1 MSEDRRDRPDRCG
14 DPDRRDQPDHRDRPF
29 GRPHVEAPTSA
40 QAAWQDRA
48 SILDGVAG
56 AALMENAGR
65 QAAMIVHRLF
75 PEGRVVALVGSGN
88 NGGDGL
94 VCLRALAAWGRPVAA
109 VVVGNRPRRDP
120 VLHGWELPC
129 RFGWEGEDALAEASV
144 VVDGLLGTGIRGAPQ
159 GPYAEAIEALNRSPA
174 PVVALDA
181 PSGVDGATGRVPGAA
196 VRAEVTVA
204 FGWPKLGTLLYPG
217 RERSGRIV
225 AVEIGFPPRDG
236 DSGGRSGGAGHWA
249 RHDDRRTDDDRPGHD
264 RDGRAGRWARLLTP
278 GWASRTL
285 PRRSPCTHKNAVG
298 ALTVV
303 AGSAMPGAAA
313 LAVRSAFRCGVGLV
327 RTCGTELLGEL
338 LPAVPEALY
347 VDAGDREALGRAVEA
362 CRALVVGPGL
372 GTDEAAR
379 RQLGAALAARGE
391 RPVVVDADALTLL
404 ARGEA
409 GGMNGLAGG
418 PAVVTPHPGEMAR
431 LLGCAVEDVQGDR
444 VAAARGLAEQ
454 HEVVVLLK
462 GAPSLVA
469 APGGQLLVATVQET
483 SALAVAGMGDVLA
496 GATGAFLAQGVGA
509 ADAAGLA
516 LEVTGRAASARGLG
530 AALTPSDVVDAV
542 RSALA
547 RRGDGATDLP
557 FPFVTFDQD
566 PPR

>member
-1 MSEDRRDRPDRCG
+1 MSADRGDRPDR
-14 DPDRRDQPDHRDRPF
+14 PDHSVNRDRRDRPF

-109 VVVGNRPRRDP
+109 VVVGSRPRRDP

-129 RFGWEGEDALAEASV
+129 RFGWEGEDVLADASV
-144 VVDGLLGTGIRGAPQ
+144 FVDGLLGTGIRGAPR
-159 GPYAEAIEALNRSPA
+159 GPCAAAIEALNRSAA

-204 FGWPKLGTLLYPG
+204 FGSPKLGTLLYPG

-236 DSGGRSGGAGHWA
+236 DTGGRDGDTGG
-249 RHDDRRTDDDRPGHD
+249 
-264 RDGRAGRWARLLTP
+264 WARLLTP

-347 VDAGDREALGRAVEA
+347 VDAGDEEALGRAVKA

-372 GTDEAAR
+372 GTDEAACQ
-379 RQLGAALAARGE
+379 QLGAALAARGE

-469 APGGQLLVATVQET
+469 APGGRLLVATVQEA

-496 GATGAFLAQGVGA
+496 GAAGAFLAQGVGA
-509 ADAAGLA
+509 AEAAGLA
-516 LEVTGRAASARGLG
+516 LEVTGHAASARGLG

-542 RSALA
+542 PGALA